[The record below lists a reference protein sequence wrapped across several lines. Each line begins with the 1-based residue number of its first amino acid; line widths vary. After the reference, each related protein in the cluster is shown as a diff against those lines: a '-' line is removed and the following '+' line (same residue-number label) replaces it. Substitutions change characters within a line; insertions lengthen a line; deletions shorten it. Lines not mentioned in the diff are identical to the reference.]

1 MQKLNVIENEPVLL
15 DVSGTQMTVG
25 RSTLTKIQNSKLA
38 KMFMDQQNATK
49 AGKKDEGRIFLDRNP
64 VIFRYIIDYLQS
76 DLKFLP

>member
-38 KMFMDQQNATK
+38 KMFMDQQNGIK